1 MILIVSSFLF
11 LQTAHLSFE
20 KVTPG
25 RDKSRK
31 FINQAENE
39 NILWPSSKDSSVCSR
54 YIVDG

>member
-11 LQTAHLSFE
+11 LQTAYLSFE

-39 NILWPSSKDSSVCSR
+39 NIL
-54 YIVDG
+54 